1 MLTKF
6 PWTRLFADKWLLD
19 IACLPAIEC
28 AIYLKLRLQMLY
40 VGEPILNDTRALS
53 HFTGCSVK
61 RFEKALEYLLETGH
75 LILQDD
81 GHLWSFKVGE
91 ELESLS
97 EELGKYSLNIGA
109 KGGKYVN

>member
-19 IACLPAIEC
+19 LSCLPPIESNV
-28 AIYLKLRLQMLY
+28 YVKLRLQMLY
-40 VGEPILNDTRALS
+40 VGEPILNDARGLS

-61 RFEKALEYLLETGH
+61 RFKKALAYLLETGH
-75 LILQDD
+75 IILQED
-81 GHLWSFKVGE
+81 GCLWSFKVGE
-91 ELESLS
+91 ELEALS
-97 EELGKYSLNIGA
+97 QELNLYALSNKE